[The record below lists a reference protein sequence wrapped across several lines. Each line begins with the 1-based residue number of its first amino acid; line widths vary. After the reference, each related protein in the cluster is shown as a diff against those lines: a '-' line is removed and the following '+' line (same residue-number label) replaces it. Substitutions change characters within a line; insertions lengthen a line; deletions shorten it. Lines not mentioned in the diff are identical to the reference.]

1 LNGIHKANTKGTIV
15 QLTPISEVD
24 ENSEKVQLD
33 DDDHRTIFLPGA
45 LTICLL
51 YAIETDG
58 LRLGYGGLVELMVEG
73 ARKLQEGL
81 DDVLL
86 HVLESS
92 SNSPI
97 RHHSILVGELVVQ
110 FAVNCDLDVVMTVAY
125 RGVSFRD
132 VMLIPCRLLT
142 DGTWRA
148 GLTVPSVSA
157 SIHISASKRV
167 FG

>member
-1 LNGIHKANTKGTIV
+1 ANMKGTIV

-33 DDDHRTIFLPGA
+33 DDDHHTIFLPGA

-58 LRLGYGGLVELMVEG
+58 LKLGYGGLVELMVEG

-86 HVLESS
+86 HVSESSS

-110 FAVNCDLDVVMTVAY
+110 FAVNCDSDVVMTVAY

-132 VMLIPCRLLT
+132 VMLIPRRLLT
-142 DGTWRA
+142 DGNWRA
-148 GLTVPSVSA
+148 GLTAPAVSA
-157 SIHISASKRV
+157 SIHISHSKRV